1 MRTLRLCLLLLLPSL
16 CTAQGFLYDAFDARS
31 LAMESAPFAVG
42 MGAAGLLFNPA
53 SAASR
58 QGMFMNVG
66 GMLTMRQA
74 DFSGTTTQSS
84 IVPQPFSFATDNSV
98 GALPQIGFAYGPSQ
112 MPLGFGISVSSP
124 FQFSTAWPKDWPGSH
139 AAELFDFHSVY
150 TSFALGYR
158 VNRLITVGGA
168 IHIVTGSF
176 SATVQPP
183 ASTAG
188 APWDGTL
195 APTGSAHAAGTGAA
209 VSGSVIISPAQQFSF
224 ALGYMTGTNIPVKG
238 NAQLNASGSPAHDF
252 NSIAS
257 LPTVLTAGFDIHP
270 TNALRIDIGVSFTG
284 FDGFAPFVLHFSD
297 STISTQTIG
306 PNLKNTTSL
315 RLGIEY
321 LLSRTLALRGGV
333 GYTSSSLQDD
343 SASQYFPDNGA
354 FLYSAGI
361 GYQFTKNIRFDL
373 GYRGTAFASKNGS
386 AAGYNGQ
393 YSPSQNLLAASIALA
408 FEPTANPLAAPG
420 VKK

>member
-16 CTAQGFLYDAFDARS
+16 CNAQGFLYDAFDARS

-74 DFSGTTTQSS
+74 EFSGTTTQSS
-84 IVPQPFSFATDNSV
+84 IIPQPFSFATDNSV

-124 FQFSTAWPKDWPGSH
+124 FQFSTVWPKDWPGSGS
-139 AAELFDFHSVY
+139 AESYDFHSVY

-158 VNRLITVGGA
+158 VNRMVTVGGA
-168 IHIVTGSF
+168 LHVVTGGFTATLQPMTIDNGGAF
-176 SATVQPP
+176 S
-183 ASTAG
+183 
-188 APWDGTL
+188 
-195 APTGSAHAAGTGAA
+195 PTGSAHAAGTGAA
-209 VSGSVIISPAQQFSF
+209 VSGSVIISPVQQFSF
-224 ALGYMTGTNIPVKG
+224 ALGYMTGTNIPIKG
-238 NAQLNASGSPAHDF
+238 SAQLNASGSPARDF

-270 TNALRIDIGVSFTG
+270 TNALRIDIGVAFTG
-284 FDGFAPFVLHFSD
+284 FDGFAPFVLHFAD
-297 STISTQTIG
+297 STIPTQTIG

-315 RLGIEY
+315 RLGVEY
-321 LLSRTLALRGGV
+321 LLSRTLAIRGGV
-333 GYTSSSLQDD
+333 GYASSSLQDD

-354 FLYSAGI
+354 LLYSAGI

-386 AAGYNGQ
+386 ASGYNGQ

-420 VKK
+420 LKK